1 MKRNLSSFMIVL
13 VLLVST
19 LFSSNT
25 SLAAADIDKPELLS
39 ISIDKTKAF
48 AGDDINIT
56 AKVRDKGGSGVSD
69 VSITYSSPI
78 TGKWHHV
85 FLDKVDETTFSGKIK
100 LNDTFEEGKW
110 KVSTIHLSDSARNYI
125 DYNDKDGD
133 FGWTKQNILDLRH
146 IHFEFKENS
155 DTVQSPPTNG
165 ERPPFVPDKL
175 LYDNEKIEN
184 VLNTVKVEYKNK
196 VIFEKVY
203 IRNGTVDATIKD
215 ILTNIDSNKYYYYA
229 VEVKKSTILYLKND
243 LQYQGPYND
252 IVIKVKSYEDLN
264 RPVITP
270 PVSTETPTNEKPTK
284 EVPKID
290 NVTTEMPTVEVVT
303 TEKPVVKPAIK
314 VSKPVIT
321 NKFIGDNTNVVKGIA
336 DTNATVYAVA
346 NNKFIGSAKTAN
358 GKFSMKI
365 PPQKAGT
372 KVSFYAFANKKKS
385 SKVYFTVVDKTGPK
399 LSSVNTVTTK
409 TNAITGKGEAK
420 AKVYVYNGKKLIGS
434 SIVSTKKTF
443 SVKIKAQKRNTNL
456 SVYLVDNAGN
466 KSTVK
471 NIKVS

>member
-1 MKRNLSSFMIVL
+1 MKKNLSSFLIIV

-25 SLAAADIDKPELLS
+25 TLAAADIEKPELIS
-39 ISIDKTKAF
+39 ISIDKSKAY

-56 AKVRDKGGSGVSD
+56 AKVSDKGGSGVGG
-69 VSITYSSPI
+69 VSITYISPI

-85 FLDKVDETTFSGKIK
+85 FLDKVDDTTFSGKIK

-110 KVSTIHLSDSARNYI
+110 KVSTIHLSDGARNYM

-155 DTVQSPPTNG
+155 GTVQSPPTNG

-184 VLNTVKVEYKNK
+184 VLNSVKVEYKNK
-196 VIFEKVY
+196 VIFEKDY

-243 LQYQGPYND
+243 LQYHGPYND

-264 RPVITP
+264 LPVITP
-270 PVSTETPTNEKPTK
+270 PVSTETPTTEKPTT
-284 EVPKID
+284 EVPKVD
-290 NVTTEMPTVEVVT
+290 NVTTEMPTIEMVT

-321 NKFIGDNTNVVKGIA
+321 NKFIGDNTTVVKGIA

-346 NNKFIGSAKTAN
+346 NNKFIGSAKATK

-365 PPQKAGT
+365 APQKTGT
-372 KVSFYAFANKKKS
+372 KVSFYAYANKKKS
-385 SKVYFTVVDKTGPK
+385 SKVYFTIIDKTGPK
-399 LSSVNTVTTK
+399 LPSVNKVTAK
-409 TNAITGKGEAK
+409 SKVITGKGEAK
-420 AKVYVYNGKKLIGS
+420 AKVYVYNRKKLVGTS
-434 SIVSTKKTF
+434 TVSAKKTF
-443 SVKIKAQKRNTNL
+443 LVKIKSQKRNTNL

-466 KSTVK
+466 KSKVK
-471 NIKVS
+471 SIKVS